1 MNAIRQEA
9 GYGYSPVEFDHCSV
23 NSRFASKASAL
34 QKSVEKIK
42 VLDLSVLA
50 PVSLASASK
59 SLVSAY
65 FSTRLLGRMT
75 SNRALVPK

>member
-9 GYGYSPVEFDHCSV
+9 RYGYLTVEFDHCSV
-23 NSRFASKASAL
+23 NSLFASKASAL
-34 QKSVEKIK
+34 HKSFEKIQ
-42 VLDLSVLA
+42 VLDLWILA
-50 PVSLASASK
+50 PVSLAFASK

-65 FSTRLLGRMT
+65 FRTRLLARMT